1 MAREIGSSAHQ
12 WLARI
17 ATGDRVSGF
26 TYGTVVAL
34 ASIAA
39 GARAFPGSP
48 GRVAVVVAATCG
60 LLWLAHVYA
69 HGLGQSITRG
79 EHLSLH
85 ELRHIAH
92 HEWAIVEAAAL
103 PVVALLLG
111 SLGLFDERTAVWLAF
126 GLGLGIL
133 VAQGVVFA
141 RAERLGWLGT
151 LAILAANLGLGLA
164 LVALKLFL
172 SH

>member
-1 MAREIGSSAHQ
+1 MARDARPSAPP
-12 WLARI
+12 WLARV
-17 ATGDRVSGF
+17 ATGERVSGF

-39 GARAFPGSP
+39 AARAFPGSP

-60 LLWLAHVYA
+60 FLWLAHVYS
-69 HGLGQSITRG
+69 HGLGQSIARG
-79 EHLSLH
+79 ERLSLH

-92 HEWAIVEAAAL
+92 LEWAIVEAAVL

-111 SLGLFDERTAVWLAF
+111 SLGVFDERTAVWLAF

-133 VAQGVVFA
+133 VVQAMVFA
-141 RAERLGWLGT
+141 RAERLGWLGP
-151 LAILAANLGLGLA
+151 IGVLAANLALGLA